1 MQCRRVAI
9 ALFPLYCALACTEG
23 TRERDSGRSGGGGA
37 SGAVGTAGTYG
48 TAGAA
53 GSVGESPACPAKG
66 GAQLEV
72 LITGLPEEV
81 EADVIVGGP
90 IESWGVQNSRSLGNV
105 VGGPYRVTA
114 ERVAAYD
121 PIVRTM
127 YDVQLEE
134 SEFCLSEGE
143 THVVKVHYQPVA
155 TSHQLWTNNSN
166 GTGDVL
172 SFAAANLEASR
183 SAEPAVTVTGGAG
196 KDLTFDSVGNLWAM
210 GATIAEPHLM
220 RFPAATLGDSGN
232 KLADRRIDIDG
243 IPCEPALHAFA
254 FDLFGS
260 LWVSTC
266 GGRVSRL
273 SPDNLAG
280 SGAVAPAVTISNL
293 TDNGDVAFDYSNN
306 LWVTDA
312 GKILRYN
319 ADRLDAAI
327 EHSANLDQDAD
338 LSLQVRDQSDTRD
351 LEASNLVFDASG
363 GLWLIDFGSNQL
375 ARIALDSQAL
385 AGVQTVVAERTIT
398 IGVTALLER
407 PAFDES
413 GGLWLAL
420 DQNRFGRLSSDQL
433 AVNSDAGS
441 PTLPQTLITSP
452 GMGNAN
458 RMAFYPAPADL
469 PLYHHFR

>member
-1 MQCRRVAI
+1 MQCRRVAV
-9 ALFPLYCALACTEG
+9 ALFPLYCAIACTEG
-23 TRERDSGRSGGGGA
+23 TRERDSGVSGRGGA
-37 SGAVGTAGTYG
+37 SGAVGTAGSYG

-53 GSVGESPACPAKG
+53 GSVGQNPVCPAKG

-72 LITGLPEEV
+72 VITGLPEGV
-81 EADVIVGGP
+81 DADVIVGGP
-90 IESWGVQNSRSLGNV
+90 IEAWGVNSSRSLGNV
-105 VGGPYRVTA
+105 VGGPYLVKA
-114 ERVAAYD
+114 ERVAGYD

-134 SEFCLSEGE
+134 AEFCLSEGE
-143 THVVKVHYQPVA
+143 THAVTVHYQPVT
-155 TSHQLWTNNSN
+155 TSHQLWTNSSN

-172 SFAAANLEASR
+172 SFAAANLEAS
-183 SAEPAVTVTGGAG
+183 STGTEPAVTVTGGAG
-196 KDLTFDSVGNLWAM
+196 KDLTFDALGNLWAM
-210 GATIAEPHLM
+210 GATVSEPHLM

-232 KLADRRIDIDG
+232 KIADRRIDIDG
-243 IPCEPALHAFA
+243 IPCAPALHAFA

-273 SPDNLAG
+273 SPNDLAG
-280 SGAVAPAVTISNL
+280 SGTVAPAVTISNL
-293 TDNGDVAFDYSNN
+293 TDNGDLAFDYSNN
-306 LWVTDA
+306 LWITDS
-312 GKILRYN
+312 GKVLRY
-319 ADRLDAAI
+319 DAARL
-327 EHSANLDQDAD
+327 EGATDQSAD
-338 LSLQVRDQSDTRD
+338 LSLQVRDQADTRD
-351 LEASNLVFDASG
+351 LEASNLVFDATG

-375 ARIALDSQAL
+375 ARIGLDAQAL
-385 AGVQTVVAERTIT
+385 AGSRTVIAEKTIA

-420 DQNRFGRLSSDQL
+420 DQNRFGRLSSQQL
-433 AVNSDAGS
+433 AVNSDIGS
-441 PTLPQTLITSP
+441 PTLPETLITSP